1 MPFYIQPIR
10 EFLVRP
16 ALPAQ
21 LTRLTELAYNILWS
35 WEPVIRALFRRLDAN
50 LWQECGYNPVLMLGR
65 VSQSALL
72 RAAAD
77 PRYMALYRN
86 ACETYDSRI
95 RKNPLPPD
103 GKLVAY
109 FSAEYGLT
117 ECLPVYSGG
126 LGVLSGDHMKSSSDQ
141 DYPLIGLGLLYQQGY
156 FRQYLNPDGWQQE
169 RYPIND
175 FYTLPLLPI
184 KDASGQDLKVT
195 VKLPSGEVYI
205 QVWKLDVGRI
215 TLYLLDTNI
224 PENVLPQ
231 DRDITDSLYG
241 GDIDTRIRQEI
252 VLGIGGM
259 RALKAMGLEPT
270 VFHMNEGHSAFLA
283 LEQVRVYMRDAK
295 LSFDEGVEAAR
306 SSNVFTTHTPVP
318 AGIDLFD
325 PGLMY
330 HYFSSYCAETG
341 IDFQQLMGLGRRD
354 PQNRDEHFSMA
365 VLALNTS
372 AYRNAVSKLHR
383 QVSQEMFHDLW
394 PRLPVWEV
402 PITSITNGVHGPSWL
417 NGDLASLYDQYLQPD
432 WRERFNDTAIW
443 EQVREIPDEEL
454 LDVHR
459 RRKRRLV
466 SFVRARQHQA
476 AVRRQASAGEVRRA
490 NEVLDPNAFTIG
502 FARRFATYKRA
513 TLLFRDVERLK
524 RILLNKD
531 MPVQV
536 VIAGKA
542 HPKDMPGKSFIR
554 EIVQLSRDPELW
566 KHLVFLED
574 YDMKVGREMV
584 QGVDLWLNNPRR
596 GEEACGT
603 SGMKAALNGVL
614 NLSILDGWFDEA
626 YERSGSWAIGDRE
639 PYSDDQDGLHAS
651 AIYYLLENE
660 IVPMFYERKEQ
671 TPREWMRRVKQSL
684 SYISPHFDA
693 RRMVREYMTELYD
706 PAHLQ
711 HLRVRESGF
720 AMVRDK
726 AKWNSRVR
734 LLWDKVHFVED
745 GKGQPPPGSVLS
757 GKPVPVRTSID
768 LAGLSAADVRVEIV
782 LGRVDSN
789 GHLEETEVMLLPSI
803 EQNGTVAVFGKDIV
817 PEWTGR
823 VGYAL
828 RVSPNHFDDP
838 LTRPCT
844 SLLKWSSAG

>member
-1 MPFYIQPIR
+1 M
-10 EFLVRP
+10 
-16 ALPAQ
+16 
-21 LTRLTELAYNILWS
+21 TELAYNILWS
-35 WEPVIRALFRRLDAN
+35 WEPVIRALFRRLDPA

-65 VSQSALL
+65 VSQAALQ

-77 PRYMALYRN
+77 PRYLALYRT
-86 ACETYDSRI
+86 ACETYDSRV
-95 RKNPLPPD
+95 RKSPPPAD
-103 GKLVAY
+103 GKLIAY

-126 LGVLSGDHMKSSSDQ
+126 LGILSGDHLKSSSDQ

-169 RYPIND
+169 RYPMND
-175 FYTLPLLPI
+175 FYTLPLIPV
-184 KDASGQDLKVT
+184 KDAAAQDLKVT
-195 VKLPSGEVYI
+195 VQMPAGQVVI

-259 RALKAMGLEPT
+259 RALRAMGLEPT
-270 VFHMNEGHSAFLA
+270 VYHMNEGHSAFLA
-283 LEQVRVYMRDAK
+283 LEQIRLYMRDKGLTFEEA
-295 LSFDEGVEAAR
+295 LEAAR
-306 SSNVFTTHTPVP
+306 SSNIFTTHTPVP

-330 HYFSSYCAETG
+330 HYFSGYCAETG
-341 IDFQQLMGLGRRD
+341 IDFHQLMGLGRRNPND
-354 PQNRDEHFSMA
+354 RDERFSMA

-372 AYRNAVSKLHR
+372 SYRNAVSRLHR

-394 PRLPVWEV
+394 PQLPVWEV
-402 PITSITNGVHGPSWL
+402 PITSITNGVHLPSWL
-417 NGDLASLYDQYLQPD
+417 NDDLASLYDQYLQPD
-432 WRERFNDTAIW
+432 WRERFNDTGIW
-443 EQVREIPDEEL
+443 EQVRDIPDEEL

-466 SFVRARQHQA
+466 NFVRSRQQQSA
-476 AVRRQASAGEVRRA
+476 IRRQASAPEVRRA
-490 NEVLDPNAFTIG
+490 SEVLDPNAFTIG

-513 TLLFRDVERLK
+513 TLLFRDVDRLK
-524 RILLNKD
+524 KILLNKD
-531 MPVQV
+531 MPVQIV
-536 VIAGKA
+536 VAGKA
-542 HPKDMPGKSFIR
+542 HPKDQPGKSFIR

-566 KHLVFLED
+566 KHVVFLED
-574 YDMKVGREMV
+574 YDMKVAREMI
-584 QGVDLWLNNPRR
+584 QGVDLWLNTPRR

-603 SGMKAALNGVL
+603 SGMKAGLNGIL

-626 YERSGSWAIGDRE
+626 YERSGGWAIGDRE
-639 PYSDDQDGLHAS
+639 PYSDDQDALHAS
-651 AIYYLLENE
+651 SIYYMLESE
-660 IVPMFYERKEQ
+660 IVPMYYERREQ
-671 TPREWMRRVKQSL
+671 TPREWIRRVKQSL
-684 SYISPHFDA
+684 SYISPQFDC
-693 RRMVREYMTELYD
+693 RRMVREYMTELYE

-711 HLRVRESGF
+711 HLHAREDDYRLVREKARWNWRVRELW
-720 AMVRDK
+720 D
-726 AKWNSRVR
+726 RVR
-734 LLWDKVHFVED
+734 FVD
-745 GKGQPPPGSVLS
+745 TGAPPTPPGSVIS
-757 GKPVPVRTSID
+757 GKPVPVRAAID
-768 LAGLSAADVRVEIV
+768 LAGLSPGDVRVEVVI
-782 LGRVDSN
+782 GRVDSN
-789 GHLEETEVMLLPSI
+789 GHLEETEVMVLPPV
-803 EQNGTVAVFGKDIV
+803 EQNGSVAVFSKDVI
-817 PEWTGR
+817 PERTGR

-844 SLLKWSSAG
+844 SLLKWSPAT